1 MRGRALT
8 VSAPAKFNLYLGVST
23 QLDQRGYHKV
33 DSVMAAVDLFD
44 EVTVAPASQLSVA
57 TDPATDCP
65 QQKNTAYRAA
75 MALGKAFDREP
86 NVAVSIRKRI
96 PLCAG
101 LGGPSTDAAAVLR
114 ALCCLWDIDVA
125 DPLVAE
131 VARGIGADVPFFLY
145 DSPAYLSGGGD
156 VLQETFPSI
165 DGLPVCLVK
174 PIDARVSTV
183 DAYRAFDADPVAV
196 PPLDPLLQAL
206 RAGNAAAALPH
217 IANNLGVVS
226 QALEP
231 QIAHVL
237 AFLRVAGG
245 VVAAD
250 VCGSGACSFAV
261 CDSHETARGLAAEAA
276 SRHGWWSAAVR
287 TCGAAHC
294 SEK

>member
-23 QLDQRGYHKV
+23 QLDQRGYHRV

-44 EVTVAPASQLSVA
+44 EVTVAPATQLSVA

-75 MALGKAFDREP
+75 TALGKAFSREP
-86 NVAVSIRKRI
+86 NVAISIRKRI

-114 ALCCLWDIDVA
+114 ALCALWDIDVA
-125 DPLVAE
+125 DSLVAE

-156 VLQETFPSI
+156 VLEETFPGM

-174 PIDARVSTV
+174 PVDARVSTV
-183 DAYRAFDADPVAV
+183 EAYRAFDADPVAV
-196 PPLDPLLQAL
+196 PPLNPLLQAL
-206 RAGNAAAALPH
+206 RAGDVAGVLPR
-217 IANNLGVVS
+217 ISNNLGVIS
-226 QALEP
+226 QTLEP
-231 QIAHVL
+231 QIADVL
-237 AFLRVAGG
+237 TFLRAADSVL
-245 VVAAD
+245 AAD

-261 CDSHETARGLAAEAA
+261 CDSDERARALAAKAA
-276 SRHGWWSAAVR
+276 KQHGWWSAAVR
-287 TCGAAHC
+287 TCGAARC